1 MRWDWCPMHPDTI
14 PEFAIVGHPNEGK
27 SSVLSTLAEEDSV
40 RISATP
46 GETVICQQFPV
57 IIDGREIIRFI
68 DTPGFQNP
76 KKVLH
81 QLQSLRDSTD
91 NVIAAFREKN
101 AGNPEFR
108 EDCELLHPITGGAG
122 IIYVVDGSRP
132 VRSVD
137 RAEMEIL
144 RLTGLPRMAVLNSK
158 DARTDFLEGWK
169 DEFRK
174 CFNVFR
180 VFNAHT
186 ANYAQRI
193 ELLESLKNIDP
204 DWQATLDTVIAAFK
218 KDWAQRNL
226 TSAGIITE
234 MLQDC
239 LAYKIARNIADA
251 DDEKRVQA
259 DMREA
264 YEKNIRKIESR
275 AHHKIRSLFKHN
287 IFNYD
292 LPPRSIL
299 HEDLFSESTWKFLGL
314 SRLQQIAAA
323 GIGGAGIAVALD
335 AATAGTSFG
344 LFAALGGLAG
354 ATWAALGSKSL
365 EQTKIL
371 GIPLGGREIQIGPVK
386 NIQFLYILLDRSL
399 IYYSHISNW
408 AHGRRDYAAGTAA
421 PKKDAAQSGFAA
433 QWDSGGRSICNAFF
447 KEATRSNGSGNP
459 DAELQMKDFLIDQL
473 QRISRSEHV
482 KML

>member
-1 MRWDWCPMHPDTI
+1 MHPDTI

-27 SSVLSTLAEEDSV
+27 SSVLSTLAEDDSV

-46 GETVICQQFPV
+46 GETVVCQQFPV

-76 KKVLH
+76 RKVLH
-81 QLQSLRDSTD
+81 QLQNLQDTSD
-91 NVIAAFREKN
+91 NVIRAFREKN
-101 AGNPEFR
+101 TGNPEFR
-108 EDCELLHPITGGAG
+108 EDCELLLPITQGAG

-144 RLTGLPRMAVLNSK
+144 RLTGLPRMAVINSK
-158 DARTDFLEGWK
+158 DAGTDFLQQWK

-193 ELLESLKNIDP
+193 ELLDSLKNIDQ
-204 DWQATLDTVIAAFK
+204 DWQATLDTVIEAFK
-218 KDWAQRNL
+218 KDWTQRNL
-226 TSAGIITE
+226 SSAAIITE
-234 MLQDC
+234 MLQEC
-239 LAYKIARNIADA
+239 LSYTIARKPASSG
-251 DDEKRVQA
+251 DEKRLKA
-259 DMREA
+259 DMLEA
-264 YEKNIRKIESR
+264 YEKNIRRIESR

-292 LPPRSIL
+292 LPTRSIL

-314 SRLQQIAAA
+314 SRNQQIAAA
-323 GIGGAGIAVALD
+323 GISGAGIAVAID

-354 ATWAALGSKSL
+354 AAWAALGSKSL
-365 EQTKIL
+365 AQTRVL

-399 IYYSHISNW
+399 IYYSYISNW
-408 AHGRRDYAAGTAA
+408 AHGRRDYDA
-421 PKKDAAQSGFAA
+421 PRAEEKKGPDQGGFAA
-433 QWDSGGRSICNAFF
+433 QWDSGARDICSSFF
-447 KEATRSNGSGNP
+447 KEATRSNGSSSP
-459 DAELQMKDFLIDQL
+459 EAEQQMTDFLIAQL
-473 QRISRSEHV
+473 QKISRSEHV
-482 KML
+482 KII

>member
-1 MRWDWCPMHPDTI
+1 MRWGWCTMRPDTV

-27 SSVLSTLAEEDSV
+27 SSVLSTLAEDDSV

-46 GETVICQQFPV
+46 GETVVCQEFPV
-57 IIDGREIIRFI
+57 IIDGREIIRFV

-76 KKVLH
+76 KKILH
-81 QLQSLRDSTD
+81 QLQNLRDATD
-91 NVIAAFREKN
+91 NIIGAFRERN
-101 AGNPEFR
+101 VSNPEFR
-108 EDCELLHPITGGAG
+108 EDCELLRPITGGAG

-132 VRSVD
+132 VRSLD

-144 RLTGLPRMAVLNSK
+144 RLTGLPRMAVINSK
-158 DARTDFLEGWK
+158 DARTDFLEQWK

-193 ELLESLKNIDP
+193 ELLQSLKNIDP
-204 DWQATLDTVIAAFK
+204 DWQATFDTVISAFK
-218 KDWAQRNL
+218 EDWAQRNL
-226 TSAGIITE
+226 ASAAIITE
-234 MLQDC
+234 MLQEC
-239 LAYKIARNIADA
+239 LAYKIVRNFSDPGK
-251 DDEKRVQA
+251 EKSMQA

-292 LPPRSIL
+292 LPPNSIL
-299 HEDLFSESTWKFLGL
+299 HEDLFSESTWEFLGL
-314 SRLQQIAAA
+314 SRNQQIVAM
-323 GIGGAGIAVALD
+323 GIGGAGVAAAID
-335 AATAGTSFG
+335 AATVGTSFG
-344 LFAALGGLAG
+344 MFAAIGGLVG
-354 ATWAALGSKSL
+354 ATWAALGGKGL
-365 EQTKIL
+365 AQTRIL
-371 GIPLGGREIQIGPVK
+371 GIPLGGREIQTGPVK

-408 AHGRRDYAAGTAA
+408 AHGRRDYDAGTVEHVRN
-421 PKKDAAQSGFAA
+421 GYAA
-433 QWDSGGRSICNAFF
+433 QWESSVRSDCNAFF
-447 KEATRSNGSGNP
+447 KEATKSNGSNNQ
-459 DAELQMKDFLIDQL
+459 DAEQQMKKFLIEQL
-473 QRISRSEHV
+473 QKISHSEHV
-482 KML
+482 KMM

>member
-1 MRWDWCPMHPDTI
+1 MQPDTI

-27 SSVLSTLAEEDSV
+27 SSVLSTLAEDDSV

-46 GETVICQQFPV
+46 GETIVCQQFPV

-81 QLQSLRDSTD
+81 QLQSLRDETD
-91 NVIAAFREKN
+91 DTIGAFRERN
-101 AGNPEFR
+101 ISNPEFR
-108 EDCELLHPITGGAG
+108 EDCELLLPITQGAG

-144 RLTGLPRMAVLNSK
+144 RLTGLPRMAVINSK
-158 DARTDFLEGWK
+158 DATTDFIEQWK

-186 ANYAQRI
+186 ANYTQRI

-204 DWQATLDTVIAAFK
+204 DWQAILDTVIAAFK

-226 TSAGIITE
+226 ASAGIITE
-234 MLQDC
+234 MLHEC
-239 LAYKIARNIADA
+239 LSYKIVRNPGDSGDTDRI
-251 DDEKRVQA
+251 KA
-259 DMREA
+259 DMRDA
-264 YEKNIRKIESR
+264 YEKNIRKIEARS
-275 AHHKIRSLFKHN
+275 HHKIRSLFKHN

-292 LPPRSIL
+292 LPTRSIL

-314 SRLQQIAAA
+314 SRYQQIAAA
-323 GIGGAGIAVALD
+323 GIGGAGIAAALD
-335 AATAGTSFG
+335 AATVGTSFG
-344 LFAALGGLAG
+344 LFAALGAIAG
-354 ATWAALGSKSL
+354 ATWAALGGKGL
-365 EQTKIL
+365 AQTRIM

-399 IYYSHISNW
+399 IYYAHISNW
-408 AHGRRDYAAGTAA
+408 AHGRRDYDTGRQ
-421 PKKDAAQSGFAA
+421 DSAQSGYAA
-433 QWDSGGRSICNAFF
+433 QWDSGARDICSTFF
-447 KEATRSNGSGNP
+447 KEATRSNGGSVP
-459 DAELQMKDFLIDQL
+459 DAEKKLKDLIIDQL
-473 QRISRSEHV
+473 QKISRSEYV
-482 KML
+482 KIV

>member
-1 MRWDWCPMHPDTI
+1 MQPDAI

-27 SSVLSTLAEEDSV
+27 SSVLSTLAEDDSV

-46 GETVICQQFPV
+46 GETVVCQQFPV

-76 KKVLH
+76 TKILH
-81 QLQSLRDSTD
+81 QLQSFPDSTD
-91 NVIAAFREKN
+91 NIIAAFREKN
-101 AGNPEFR
+101 LSNPEFR
-108 EDCELLHPITGGAG
+108 EDCELLLPITKGAG

-144 RLTGLPRMAVLNSK
+144 RLTGLPRMAILNSK
-158 DARTDFLEGWK
+158 DARTDFLEQWK
-169 DEFRK
+169 EEFRK

-180 VFNAHT
+180 IFNAHT
-186 ANYAQRI
+186 ANYTQRL

-204 DWQATLDTVIAAFK
+204 DWQDTLDIVIGAFK
-218 KDWAQRNL
+218 EDWAQRNL
-226 TSAGIITE
+226 SSAGIITE
-234 MLQDC
+234 MLLEC
-239 LAYKIARNIADA
+239 LSHTIVRNLADGA
-251 DDEKRVQA
+251 DEKRLKT
-259 DMREA
+259 DMRDT

-275 AHHKIRSLFKHN
+275 AHHKIRNLFKHN
-287 IFNYD
+287 IFNFD

-314 SRLQQIAAA
+314 SRTQQIAAA
-323 GIGGAGIAVALD
+323 GISGAGIAVALD

-354 ATWAALGSKSL
+354 ATWAALGAKGIA
-365 EQTKIL
+365 QTRIL
-371 GIPLGGREIQIGPVK
+371 GIPLGGREVQIGPVK

-399 IYYSHISNW
+399 LYYGHISNW
-408 AHGRRDYAAGTAA
+408 AHGRRDYEAVKEEQKADTELRGYTT
-421 PKKDAAQSGFAA
+421 
-433 QWDSGGRSICNAFF
+433 QWDSDVRGICTAFF
-447 KEATRSNGSGNP
+447 KEATRSNDSTDP
-459 DAELQMKDFLIDQL
+459 EAEQGMKDLLVEQL
-473 QRISRSEHV
+473 QRISRSQHV

>member
-1 MRWDWCPMHPDTI
+1 MRPDAI

-27 SSVLSTLAEEDSV
+27 SSVLSTLAEDDSV

-46 GETVICQQFPV
+46 GETVVCQQFPV

-76 KKVLH
+76 TKILH
-81 QLQSLRDSTD
+81 QLQNLPDSTE
-91 NVIAAFREKN
+91 NIIAAFREKN
-101 AGNPEFR
+101 LSNPEFR
-108 EDCELLHPITGGAG
+108 EDCELLLPITKGAG

-144 RLTGLPRMAVLNSK
+144 RLTGLPRMAILNSK
-158 DARTDFLEGWK
+158 DARTDFLEQWK
-169 DEFRK
+169 EEFRK

-180 VFNAHT
+180 IFNAHT
-186 ANYAQRI
+186 ANYTQRL

-204 DWQATLDTVIAAFK
+204 DWQATLDTVIGAFK
-218 KDWAQRNL
+218 EDWAQRNL
-226 TSAGIITE
+226 SSAGIITE
-234 MLQDC
+234 MLQEC
-239 LAYKIARNIADA
+239 LSYKIVRNLADGA
-251 DDEKRVQA
+251 DEKKLKA
-259 DMREA
+259 DMRNT

-275 AHHKIRSLFKHN
+275 SHHKIRSLFKHN
-287 IFNYD
+287 IFNFD

-314 SRLQQIAAA
+314 SRTQQIAAA
-323 GIGGAGIAVALD
+323 GISGAGIAVALD

-354 ATWAALGSKSL
+354 ATWAALGAKGMAR
-365 EQTKIL
+365 TRIL

-386 NIQFLYILLDRSL
+386 NIQFLFILLDRSL
-399 IYYSHISNW
+399 LYYGHISNW
-408 AHGRRDYAAGTAA
+408 AHGRRDYEAVMAGQKAAAELRGYTT
-421 PKKDAAQSGFAA
+421 
-433 QWDSGGRSICNAFF
+433 QWDSGVRGICTAFF
-447 KEATRSNGSGNP
+447 KVATRSNGSTGP
-459 DAELQMKDFLIDQL
+459 EAEQRMKDLLVEQL
-473 QRISRSEHV
+473 QKISSSHHV

>member
-1 MRWDWCPMHPDTI
+1 MHPDTI

-27 SSVLSTLAEEDSV
+27 SSVLSTLAEDDSV
-40 RISATP
+40 RVSATP
-46 GETVICQQFPV
+46 GETVVCQQFPV

-76 KKVLH
+76 KKVLY
-81 QLQSLRDSTD
+81 QLQSLQDSTD
-91 NVIAAFREKN
+91 NIITAFRNKN
-101 AGNPEFR
+101 ASNPEFR

-137 RAEMEIL
+137 KAEMEIL
-144 RLTGLPRMAVLNSK
+144 RLTGLPRMAIINSK

-193 ELLESLKNIDP
+193 ELLESLKNIDQ
-204 DWQATLDTVIAAFK
+204 DWQATLDTVIVAFK
-218 KDWAQRNL
+218 KDWAQRSL

-234 MLQDC
+234 MLQEC
-239 LAYKIARNIADA
+239 LSYTIARNIANST
-251 DDEKRVQA
+251 DEKILKA
-259 DMREA
+259 DMQET
-264 YEKNIRKIESR
+264 YEIKIRKIESR

-314 SRLQQIAAA
+314 SRNQQIAAA
-323 GIGGAGIAVALD
+323 GISGAGIAVALD

-344 LFAALGGLAG
+344 LFATLGGLAG

-365 EQTKIL
+365 AQIKIL

-408 AHGRRDYAAGTAA
+408 AHGRRDYGAG
-421 PKKDAAQSGFAA
+421 PKEQKKDEAQSGFAT
-433 QWDSGGRSICNAFF
+433 QWDSGVRSTCNAFF
-447 KEATRSNGSGNP
+447 KEATKSNGS
-459 DAELQMKDFLIDQL
+459 DAPNAEGQMKDFLIKQL
-473 QRISRSEHV
+473 QKILRSEHV
-482 KML
+482 MML

>member
-1 MRWDWCPMHPDTI
+1 MRPDAI

-27 SSVLSTLAEEDSV
+27 SSVLSTLAEDDSV

-46 GETVICQQFPV
+46 GETVVCQQFPV
-57 IIDGREIIRFI
+57 VIDGREIIRFI

-76 KKVLH
+76 RKILH
-81 QLQSLRDSTD
+81 QLQNLRDTTD

-101 AGNPEFR
+101 VGIPEFR
-108 EDCELLHPITGGAG
+108 EDCELLHPITQGAG

-132 VRSVD
+132 VRGVD

-144 RLTGLPRMAVLNSK
+144 RLTGLPRMAILNSK
-158 DARTDFLEGWK
+158 DARTDYLEQWK

-193 ELLESLKNIDP
+193 ELLESLKNIDQ
-204 DWQATLDTVIAAFK
+204 DWQTTLDTVIAAFK

-234 MLQDC
+234 MLQES
-239 LAYKIARNIADA
+239 LSYKIVRNLADSG
-251 DDEKRVQA
+251 DEKRIKA
-259 DMREA
+259 DMLAA
-264 YEKNIRKIESR
+264 YEKKIRKIESR

-299 HEDLFSESTWKFLGL
+299 HEDLFSESTWKLLGL
-314 SRLQQIAAA
+314 SRNQQIAAA
-323 GIGGAGIAVALD
+323 GISGAGIAVAID

-354 ATWAALGSKSL
+354 ATWAALGSKGMA
-365 EQTKIL
+365 QTRIM
-371 GIPLGGREIQIGPVK
+371 GIPLGGREILIGPVK

-399 IYYSHISNW
+399 IYYGHISNW
-408 AHGRRDYAAGTAA
+408 AHGRRDYEAGTVDQ
-421 PKKDAAQSGFAA
+421 KKDLAQSGYAA
-433 QWDSGGRSICNAFF
+433 QWDSGVRSICNAFF
-447 KEATRSNGSGNP
+447 KEATRSNGSENQ
-459 DAELQMKDFLIDQL
+459 DAEQGMKDFLIDQL
-473 QRISRSEHV
+473 QKISHSEHV
-482 KML
+482 KIM

>member
-1 MRWDWCPMHPDTI
+1 MRPDAI

-27 SSVLSTLAEEDSV
+27 SSVLSTLAEDDSV

-46 GETVICQQFPV
+46 GETVVCQQFPV

-76 KKVLH
+76 RKILH
-81 QLQSLRDSTD
+81 QLQSFRDVTD
-91 NVIAAFREKN
+91 DIITAFRDRN
-101 AGNPEFR
+101 ADNPEFR
-108 EDCELLHPITGGAG
+108 EDCELLLPITRGAG

-144 RLTGLPRMAVLNSK
+144 RLTGLPRMAILNSK
-158 DARTDFLEGWK
+158 DAGTDFLEQWK

-193 ELLESLKNIDP
+193 ELLESLKNIDQ
-204 DWQATLDTVIAAFK
+204 DWQATLDTVIRAFK

-226 TSAGIITE
+226 ASASIITE

-239 LAYKIARNIADA
+239 LTYKNVRNLADSGKA
-251 DDEKRVQA
+251 ESMQA
-259 DMREA
+259 DMLKM

-299 HEDLFSESTWKFLGL
+299 HEDLFSESTWKLLGL
-314 SRLQQIAAA
+314 SRNQQIVAA
-323 GIGGAGIAVALD
+323 GIGGAGIAAALD
-335 AATAGTSFG
+335 AATVGTSFG
-344 LFAALGGLAG
+344 LFATLGGLAG
-354 ATWAALGSKSL
+354 ATWAALGGKNL
-365 EQTKIL
+365 ARTKIL
-371 GIPLGGREIQIGPVK
+371 GIPLGGREIQIGPVE

-399 IYYSHISNW
+399 IYYAHISNW
-408 AHGRRDYAAGTAA
+408 AHGRRDYDAGKVDQ
-421 PKKDAAQSGFAA
+421 KKDTAQNGYAA
-433 QWDSGGRSICNAFF
+433 QWDSGARSMCNGFF
-447 KEATRSNGSGNP
+447 KEATKNNGSSQ
-459 DAELQMKDFLIDQL
+459 DTVAQMKDFLIDQL
-473 QRISRSEHV
+473 QKISHSEDV
-482 KML
+482 TMM

>member
-1 MRWDWCPMHPDTI
+1 MRPDTV

-27 SSVLSTLAEEDSV
+27 SSVLSTLAEDDSV

-46 GETVICQQFPV
+46 GETLACQQFPV
-57 IIDGREIIRFI
+57 IIDGMEIIRFI

-76 KKVLH
+76 RKVLH
-81 QLQSLRDSTD
+81 QLQSLRDTTD
-91 NVIAAFREKN
+91 NLIGAFREKN

-108 EDCELLHPITGGAG
+108 EDCELLLPITQGAG

-144 RLTGLPRMAVLNSK
+144 RLTGLPRMAVINSK

-174 CFNVFR
+174 CFNVYR

-193 ELLESLKNIDP
+193 ELLESLKNIDQ
-204 DWQATLDTVIAAFK
+204 DWQATLDTVIEAFK
-218 KDWAQRNL
+218 KDWSQRNL
-226 TSAGIITE
+226 SSAGIITE
-234 MLQDC
+234 MLQEC
-239 LAYKIARNIADA
+239 LSCKTSRNLADG
-251 DDEKRVQA
+251 DDEKRLKTGMLQ
-259 DMREA
+259 A
-264 YEKNIRKIESR
+264 YEKNIRRIESR

-292 LPPRSIL
+292 LPPSSIL

-314 SRLQQIAAA
+314 SRNQQIAAA
-323 GIGGAGIAVALD
+323 GISGAGIAVAID

-354 ATWAALGSKSL
+354 AAWAALGSKSL
-365 EQTKIL
+365 AQSKVL

-399 IYYSHISNW
+399 IYYSYISNW
-408 AHGRRDYAAGTAA
+408 AHGRRDYDASSTAENQDQA
-421 PKKDAAQSGFAA
+421 RGGFAA
-433 QWDSGGRSICNAFF
+433 QWDSGSRDICSFFF
-447 KEATRSNGSGNP
+447 KEATKSNDGSSP
-459 DAELQMKDFLIDQL
+459 EAEGRMKDFLVDQL
-473 QRISRSEHV
+473 QRISRSEHIKSV
-482 KML
+482 

>member
-1 MRWDWCPMHPDTI
+1 MRPDTI

-27 SSVLSTLAEEDSV
+27 SSVLSTLAEDDSV
-40 RISATP
+40 RISAMP
-46 GETVICQQFPV
+46 GETVMCQQFPV

-76 KKVLH
+76 REILH
-81 QLQSLRDSTD
+81 QLQSMGGATD
-91 NVIAAFREKN
+91 DIIRTFREN
-101 AGNPEFR
+101 NVSNPEFR
-108 EDCELLHPITGGAG
+108 EDCELLLPIIGGAG

-144 RLTGLPRMAVLNSK
+144 RLTGLPRMAIINSK
-158 DARTDFLEGWK
+158 DATTDFLEQWK

-204 DWQATLDTVIAAFK
+204 DWQATLDTVITAFK
-218 KDWAQRNL
+218 KDWAQRNR

-234 MLQDC
+234 MLQEC
-239 LAYKIARNIADA
+239 LSYKIARDIGDPG
-251 DDEKRVQA
+251 DEKRIKA
-259 DMREA
+259 DMQES

-275 AHHKIRSLFKHN
+275 AYQKIRSLFKHN

-314 SRLQQIAAA
+314 SRNQQIAAA
-323 GIGGAGIAVALD
+323 TVGGAGIAAAID
-335 AATAGTSFG
+335 AATFGTSFG
-344 LFAALGGLAG
+344 LFAAVGGIAG
-354 ATWAALGSKSL
+354 ATWAALGGKGL
-365 EQTKIL
+365 AQTRVL
-371 GIPLGGREIQIGPVK
+371 GIPLGGQETQIGPVK
-386 NIQFLYILLDRSL
+386 NIQFLYVLLDRSL
-399 IYYSHISNW
+399 LYYAHISNW
-408 AHGRRDYAAGTAA
+408 AHGRRDYDAAKVPPEQDAVHGGYAAGWN
-421 PKKDAAQSGFAA
+421 SGA
-433 QWDSGGRSICNAFF
+433 RTICNEFF
-447 KEATRSNGSGNP
+447 KEATRSNGNSNP
-459 DAELQMKDFLIDQL
+459 DTEGKLKDFLIDQL
-473 QRISRSEHV
+473 QKISRSDNV
-482 KML
+482 NII

>member
-1 MRWDWCPMHPDTI
+1 MLPDTI

-27 SSVLSTLAEEDSV
+27 SSVLSTLAEDDSV
-40 RISATP
+40 RISSTP
-46 GETVICQQFPV
+46 GETVVCQEFPV

-76 KKVLH
+76 RKVLH

-91 NVIAAFREKN
+91 NIIEAFREKN
-101 AGNPEFR
+101 IARPEFR
-108 EDCELLHPITGGAG
+108 GDCELLLPITQGAG

-132 VRSVD
+132 VRNVD

-144 RLTGLPRMAVLNSK
+144 RLTGLPRMAILNSK
-158 DARTDFLEGWK
+158 DATTDFLEQWK
-169 DEFRK
+169 EEFRK

-180 VFNAHT
+180 IFNAHT

-204 DWQATLDTVIAAFK
+204 DWQTTLDTVIAAFK

-226 TSAGIITE
+226 TSAGIIAD
-234 MLQDC
+234 MLQES
-239 LAYKIARNIADA
+239 LSYKIARNLHDSRGTEGLKKEMLA
-251 DDEKRVQA
+251 
-259 DMREA
+259 A
-264 YEKNIRKIESR
+264 YEKKIRKIESR

-292 LPPRSIL
+292 LPSKSIL

-314 SRLQQIAAA
+314 SRTQQIAAA
-323 GIGGAGIAVALD
+323 GLGGAGIAVGLD
-335 AATAGTSFG
+335 AVTFGTSFG

-354 ATWAALGSKSL
+354 ATWAALGSKGL
-365 EQTKIL
+365 AQTKIL
-371 GIPLGGREIQIGPVK
+371 GMSLGGHEIQVGPVK

-408 AHGRRDYAAGTAA
+408 AHGRRDYDADRVNQVSDSAG
-421 PKKDAAQSGFAA
+421 SGFAV
-433 QWDSGGRSICNAFF
+433 QWDPGARSICSAFF
-447 KEATRSNGSGNP
+447 REVTKSNGSP
-459 DAELQMKDFLIDQL
+459 DPDYERQMRDFLIGQL
-473 QRISRSEHV
+473 QKISHSENI
-482 KML
+482 KMI

>member
-1 MRWDWCPMHPDTI
+1 MRPDAI

-27 SSVLSTLAEEDSV
+27 SSVLSTLAEDDSV

-46 GETVICQQFPV
+46 GETVVCQQFPV
-57 IIDGREIIRFI
+57 VIDGREIIRFI

-76 KKVLH
+76 GKILH

-91 NVIAAFREKN
+91 NVFEAFRAEN
-101 AGNPEFR
+101 VSNPQFR
-108 EDCELLHPITGGAG
+108 EDCELLRPIIQGAG

-137 RAEMEIL
+137 KAEMEIL
-144 RLTGLPRMAVLNSK
+144 RLTGLPRMAILNSK
-158 DARTDFLEGWK
+158 DARTDFLEQWK

-186 ANYAQRI
+186 ANYTQRI

-204 DWQATLDTVIAAFK
+204 DWQATLDTVIGAFK

-226 TSAGIITE
+226 SSGGIITE
-234 MLQDC
+234 MLQEC
-239 LAYKIARNIADA
+239 LSYKIVRNLADA
-251 DDEKRVQA
+251 GDEKRVKG
-259 DMREA
+259 DMQEA
-264 YEKNIRKIESR
+264 YERKIRKIEAR

-314 SRLQQIAAA
+314 SRTQQIAAA
-323 GIGGAGIAVALD
+323 GISGAGIAVAID

-344 LFAALGGLAG
+344 FFAALGGLAG
-354 ATWAALGSKSL
+354 ATWAALGAKGMA
-365 EQTKIL
+365 QTRIL

-399 IYYSHISNW
+399 LYYGHISNW
-408 AHGRRDYAAGTAA
+408 AHGRRDYDANTAGKGKEPA
-421 PKKDAAQSGFAA
+421 PSGYAT
-433 QWDSGGRSICNAFF
+433 QWDAGARSVCTAFF
-447 KEATRSNGSGNP
+447 KEATRSNGSSDP
-459 DAELQMKDFLIDQL
+459 AAEQGMKDFLVDQL
-473 QRISRSEHV
+473 QKISRSEHV

>member
-1 MRWDWCPMHPDTI
+1 MHPDTV
-14 PEFAIVGHPNEGK
+14 PAFAIVGHPNEGK
-27 SSVLSTLAEEDSV
+27 SSVLSTLAEDDSV

-46 GETVICQQFPV
+46 GETVVCQQFPV

-76 KKVLH
+76 RKVLH
-81 QLQSLRDSTD
+81 QLQSFRDTTD
-91 NVIAAFREKN
+91 NMIAAFREKN
-101 AGNPEFR
+101 ISNPEFR
-108 EDCELLHPITGGAG
+108 EDCELLLPITQGAG

-137 RAEMEIL
+137 KAEMEIM
-144 RLTGLPRMAVLNSK
+144 RLTGLPRMAVINCK
-158 DARTDFLEGWK
+158 DARTDFLEQWK

-186 ANYAQRI
+186 ANYAQRL
-193 ELLESLKNIDP
+193 ELLESLKNIDQ
-204 DWQATLDTVIAAFK
+204 DWQATLDTVIEAFK
-218 KDWAQRNL
+218 KDWAQRSRS
-226 TSAGIITE
+226 SAGIITE
-234 MLQDC
+234 MLQEC
-239 LAYKIARNIADA
+239 LSCKMVRNLADG
-251 DDEKRVQA
+251 DDEKRLQT
-259 DMREA
+259 DILQA
-264 YEKNIRKIESR
+264 YEKNIRRIESR

-292 LPPRSIL
+292 LPSRSIL

-314 SRLQQIAAA
+314 SRTQQIAAA
-323 GIGGAGIAVALD
+323 GISGAGIAVAID

-344 LFAALGGLAG
+344 VFAALGGLAG
-354 ATWAALGSKSL
+354 AAWAALGGKSL
-365 EQTKIL
+365 AMTRIL

-399 IYYSHISNW
+399 IYYSYISNW
-408 AHGRRDYAAGTAA
+408 AHGRRDYAASRVEQNKGR
-421 PKKDAAQSGFAA
+421 DQGGFAV
-433 QWDSGGRSICNAFF
+433 QLDSAARRTCSFFF
-447 KEATRSNGSGNP
+447 KEATKSDGGSSP
-459 DAELQMKDFLIDQL
+459 EAEQQMKDFLVDQL

-482 KML
+482 KII

>member
-1 MRWDWCPMHPDTI
+1 MQPDLV

-27 SSVLSTLAEEDSV
+27 SSVLSTLAEDDSV
-40 RISATP
+40 RISGIP
-46 GETVICQQFPV
+46 GETLVCQQFPV

-76 KKVLH
+76 KKVLD
-81 QLQSLRDSTD
+81 QLQRLRETSD
-91 NVIAAFREKN
+91 NIIAAFRAEN
-101 AGNPEFR
+101 LNNPEFR
-108 EDCELLHPITGGAG
+108 EDCELLRPITGGAG

-144 RLTGLPRMAVLNSK
+144 RLTGLPRMAVINSK
-158 DARTDFLEGWK
+158 EATTDFLAQWK

-204 DWQATLDTVIAAFK
+204 DWQTTLDTVIAAFK

-226 TSAGIITE
+226 ASAGIITE
-234 MLQDC
+234 MLQEC
-239 LAYKIARNIADA
+239 LSYKIVRSLADSSGEQDLKA
-251 DDEKRVQA
+251 E
-259 DMREA
+259 MRQA
-264 YEKNIRKIESR
+264 YEKKIRKIETR
-275 AHHKIRSLFKHN
+275 AHHQLRSLFKHN

-314 SRLQQIAAA
+314 SRNQQIAAA
-323 GIGGAGIAVALD
+323 GIGGAGIAAALD
-335 AATAGTSFG
+335 AATLGTSFG

-354 ATWAALGSKSL
+354 ATWAALGARSL
-365 EQTKIL
+365 ARTRVM
-371 GIPLGGREIQIGPVK
+371 GIPLGGREIQLGPAK
-386 NIQFLYILLDRSL
+386 NLQFLYILLDRSL

-408 AHGRRDYAAGTAA
+408 AHGRRDYGEESTKPWKDEGPAGYAARLN
-421 PKKDAAQSGFAA
+421 
-433 QWDSGGRSICNAFF
+433 GGERDICTAFF
-447 KEATRSNGSGNP
+447 KEITGTSGSSNP
-459 DAELQMKDFLIDQL
+459 DPEQQMKKLLQEQL
-473 QRISRSEHV
+473 QKISSSENV
-482 KML
+482 MML

>member
-1 MRWDWCPMHPDTI
+1 MHSDTI

-27 SSVLSTLAEEDSV
+27 SSVLSTLAEDDSV

-46 GETVICQQFPV
+46 GETLVCQQFPV
-57 IIDGREIIRFI
+57 IIDGKEIIRFI

-76 KKVLH
+76 REILH
-81 QLQSLRDSTD
+81 QLQSLAETTD
-91 NVIAAFREKN
+91 DIIGAFRDKN
-101 AGNPEFR
+101 LSKPEFR
-108 EDCELLHPITGGAG
+108 EDCELLRPIIGGAG

-144 RLTGLPRMAVLNSK
+144 RLTGLPRMAVINSK
-158 DARTDFLEGWK
+158 DATTDFLEGWK

-186 ANYAQRI
+186 ANYTQRL
-193 ELLESLKNIDP
+193 ELLESLKNIDQ
-204 DWQATLDTVIAAFK
+204 DWQSTLDAVITAFK
-218 KDWAQRNL
+218 KDWAQRNRI
-226 TSAGIITE
+226 SAGIIIE
-234 MLQDC
+234 MLHEC
-239 LAYKIARNIADA
+239 LSYKIVRDTG
-251 DDEKRVQA
+251 DTGDEKQLKA
-259 DMREA
+259 NMRSV
-264 YEKNIRKIESR
+264 YEKDIRKIESR

-292 LPPRSIL
+292 LPPSSIL

-314 SRLQQIAAA
+314 SRNQQIAAA
-323 GIGGAGIAVALD
+323 GLGGAGVAAAID
-335 AATAGTSFG
+335 AATFGASIG

-354 ATWAALGSKSL
+354 ATWAALGSKGL
-365 EQTKIL
+365 AQTKVL

-399 IYYSHISNW
+399 IYYVHISNW
-408 AHGRRDYAAGTAA
+408 AHGRRDYEADRQA
-421 PKKDAAQSGFAA
+421 PDDEEARSGFAV
-433 QWDSGGRSICNAFF
+433 QWDSGTRSICKSFF
-447 KEATRSNGSGNP
+447 KEVTRSNGSSNT
-459 DAELQMKDFLIDQL
+459 DTEAQLKDFLINQL
-473 QRISRSEHV
+473 QKISHSEKVRII
-482 KML
+482 

>member
-1 MRWDWCPMHPDTI
+1 MQPDTI

-27 SSVLSTLAEEDSV
+27 SSVLSTLAEDDSV

-46 GETVICQQFPV
+46 GETLVCQQFPV
-57 IIDGREIIRFI
+57 IIDGNEIIRFI

-76 KKVLH
+76 REILH
-81 QLQSLRDSTD
+81 QLQSLAETTD
-91 NVIAAFREKN
+91 DIIGAFRDKN
-101 AGNPEFR
+101 LSNPEFR
-108 EDCELLHPITGGAG
+108 EDCELLRPITEGAG

-144 RLTGLPRMAVLNSK
+144 RLTGLPRMAVINSK
-158 DARTDFLEGWK
+158 DATTDFLEGWK

-186 ANYAQRI
+186 ANYTQRI
-193 ELLESLKNIDP
+193 ELLESLKNIDQ
-204 DWQATLDTVIAAFK
+204 DWQSTLDTVIAAFK
-218 KDWAQRNL
+218 KDWAQRNRI
-226 TSAGIITE
+226 SAGIITE
-234 MLQDC
+234 MLHEC
-239 LAYKIARNIADA
+239 LAYKIVRDIGDPG
-251 DDEKRVQA
+251 DEKQMKA
-259 DMREA
+259 NMRNA
-264 YEKNIRKIESR
+264 YEKDIRKIESR

-292 LPPRSIL
+292 LPPSSIL

-314 SRLQQIAAA
+314 SRNQQIAAA
-323 GIGGAGIAVALD
+323 GLGGAGIAAAID
-335 AATAGTSFG
+335 AATFGASIG

-354 ATWAALGSKSL
+354 ATWAALGSKGL
-365 EQTKIL
+365 AQTKVL

-399 IYYSHISNW
+399 IYYAHISNW
-408 AHGRRDYAAGTAA
+408 AHGRRDYNVDRLD
-421 PKKDAAQSGFAA
+421 PDKDETRSGYAA
-433 QWDSGGRSICNAFF
+433 QWDSGTRSICTSFF
-447 KEATRSNGSGNP
+447 REATRSNGSSNT
-459 DAELQMKDFLIDQL
+459 DTEAQLKDFLIGQL
-473 QRISRSEHV
+473 QKISHSENVRI
-482 KML
+482 L